1 MKRNRFLLLFSAVSL
16 LSFGALAGCD
26 ADEDPFL
33 GNGSGNGSGSG
44 SGSGDPLGAI
54 GDACTEGADCESG
67 ICEGDVCVAEAMA
80 MDPYLFV
87 AVVSTATGADAV
99 DNNTPGPDI
108 DAIQLIK
115 GGINNFATAVESFGA
130 GAVGADGNVNND
142 AALVVG
148 PNDAIPAV
156 DGSADCNLAE
166 VGDTNPSA
174 QFHSLGGDGGY
185 VVVSFATGIEVE
197 NGDTINIWE
206 LADTTCNNVDRV
218 RPDSYNVFIGTAA
231 ALSATTGAA
240 DITAANGWAL
250 VTASSTN
257 GGIVSATASIPEM

>member
-16 LSFGALAGCD
+16 LSFGTLAGCD
-26 ADEDPFL
+26 ADEDPIL

-44 SGSGDPLGAI
+44 SGDMLGGL
-54 GDACTEGADCESG
+54 GDACTDGSECESG
-67 ICEGDVCVAEAMA
+67 ICEGDVCVAEPA

-87 AVVSTATGADAV
+87 AVVSTATGADAI

-108 DAIQLIK
+108 DAIQLVK
-115 GGINNFATAVESFGA
+115 GGNDNFATAVESFGA
-130 GAVGADGNVNND
+130 GAVGADGNVNDD
-142 AALVVG
+142 ASLVVG

-156 DGSADCNLAE
+156 DGSEDCNLAE
-166 VGDTNPSA
+166 VGDTDPSA

-197 NGDTINIWE
+197 DGNTINVWE

-218 RPDSYNVFIGTAA
+218 RPDSYNVFIGTQA
-231 ALSATTGAA
+231 ALDATTTAA
-240 DITAANGWAL
+240 DISAENGWAL

-257 GGIVSATASIPEM
+257 GGIVSVTASIPEM